1 MAIKLYDLAGAN
13 PELRFSP
20 FCWRIRMAL
29 AHKGLAVETTP
40 WRFTDKP
47 AIAATGQGL
56 VPVIEDG
63 AMLLHD
69 SWAIA
74 TYLEDT
80 YPDRP
85 SLFGGPG
92 GRAMARFI
100 GAWAD
105 STVHLGVARCVV
117 KDIWEVLDPKDQP
130 YFRESREK
138 RFGMSLEAF
147 VANRAATVKDFRAS
161 LGPLRFTLGKQPYLG
176 GEAPNYADYIVFGA
190 FMWARNVSDFP
201 LLEADDP
208 VHAWRGRL
216 LAAFDGL
223 AGRSLGYEV

>member
-29 AHKGLAVETTP
+29 AHKGLAVETVP
-40 WRFTDKP
+40 WRFGEKDRL
-47 AIAATGQGL
+47 AASGQGL

-63 AMLLHD
+63 ATVVHD

-74 TYLEDT
+74 CYLEDS

-85 SLFGGPG
+85 SLFGGAG

-100 GAWAD
+100 GAWTD

-117 KDIWEVLDPKDQP
+117 KDIWEVIDPRDQP

-138 RFGMSLEAF
+138 RFGMSLEAV

-161 LGPLRFTLGKQPYLG
+161 LGPLRFTLGKQDFLG
-176 GEAPNYADYIVFGA
+176 GAAPNYADYIVFGA

-201 LLEADDP
+201 LLEPDD
-208 VHAWRGRL
+208 VVYAWRGRL

-223 AGRSLGYEV
+223 AGGSLGYDV

>member
-13 PELRFSP
+13 PDRRFSP

-29 AHKGLAVETTP
+29 AHKGLAVETIP
-40 WRFTDKP
+40 WRFSDKP
-47 AIAATGQGL
+47 LLAATGQGL
-56 VPVIEDG
+56 VPVLEDAG
-63 AMLLHD
+63 TLVHD

-74 TYLEDT
+74 CHLEDQ

-105 STVHLGVARCVV
+105 STVHLGVAKLVL

-138 RFGMSLEAF
+138 RFGMSLEAV
-147 VANRAATVKDFRAS
+147 VANREATVKDFRAS
-161 LGPLRFTLGKQPYLG
+161 LGPLRFTLGKQDFLG
-176 GEAPNYADYIVFGA
+176 GATPNYADYIVFGA
-190 FMWARNVSDFP
+190 FMWARNVSDFK

-208 VHAWRGRL
+208 VHAWRARL

-223 AGRSLGYEV
+223 AGRSLGHEV